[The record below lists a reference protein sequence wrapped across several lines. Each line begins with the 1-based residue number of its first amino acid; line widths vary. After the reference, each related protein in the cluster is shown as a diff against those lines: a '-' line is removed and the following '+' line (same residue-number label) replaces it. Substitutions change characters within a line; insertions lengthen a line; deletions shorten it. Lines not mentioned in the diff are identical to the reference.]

1 MLWHRD
7 TFDFLIKTDDDSFV
21 VMGNLR
27 ARLAALDPDQEL
39 MMGHKLTDDGV
50 MLRYLRLL
58 I

>member
-50 MLRYLRLL
+50 MARYLRLL

>member
-50 MLRYLRLL
+50 MLRYLHLL

>member
-1 MLWHRD
+1 MLRHRD

-50 MLRYLRLL
+50 MPRYLRLL

>member
-1 MLWHRD
+1 MPWHRD

-50 MLRYLRLL
+50 MPRYLRLL